1 MDVSLDLN
9 NKAINLSDEL
19 HGLIF
24 MISMFSYLLMLDSY
38 AEYLY
43 NYRLMWRFFK

>member
-9 NKAINLSDEL
+9 YKAINLCDEL
-19 HGLIF
+19 QGLIF
-24 MISMFSYLLMLDSY
+24 MIFMFSYLFMLDRY
-38 AEYLY
+38 AAYLY